1 MKHNEVISIKHKHVS
16 KTLKLIENLL
26 ILASAVLT
34 SVSSSAFT
42 SLIGIPSGII
52 NSVIGLKNY
61 AITVVIKKYKSII
74 NL

>member
-1 MKHNEVISIKHKHVS
+1 MKHNEVISIKHKHIS

-34 SVSSSAFT
+34 SVSSFAFT
-42 SLIGIPSGII
+42 SLIGVPSRII
-52 NSVIGLKNY
+52 NSVVGLKNY
-61 AITVVIKKYKSII
+61 AITVVIKKYKSTI

>member
-34 SVSSSAFT
+34 SVSSFAFT
-42 SLIGIPSGII
+42 SLIGVPSGII
-52 NSVIGLKNY
+52 NSVVGLKNY
-61 AITVVIKKYKSII
+61 PITVVIKKYKSTI

>member
-26 ILASAVLT
+26 ILVSAVLT
-34 SVSSSAFT
+34 YVSSFAFT
-42 SLIGIPSGII
+42 SLIGVPSGII
-52 NSVIGLKNY
+52 NSVVGLKNY
-61 AITVVIKKYKSII
+61 AITVVIKKYKSTI